1 MKKIN
6 LFFSL
11 VFSFL
16 LIGQSPLF
24 ALAPNTSI
32 QSKLQQQHFQATR
45 DILFSTKRD
54 RDLNDIKIQH
64 GQSLSKTLPRNGK
77 ILDIG
82 GGAGVGAEEIFEL
95 TKSKVTVFEAKKL
108 NGIEEPQAFVYL
120 DGIEA
125 AVRQEYFMVKER
137 LGFEP
142 PLSAIRNTISM
153 DIAEG
158 KINEELKKSIRWVF
172 GESVEELPPEWTD
185 QFDFVLV
192 TRVLEYVFDPL
203 KAIEEIY
210 RVLKPGGKAS
220 IALNIYSER
229 EYAALK
235 SRGEEREYHGLSTKG
250 LNIFKEIK
258 RLKRLGFDIDIFIN
272 DSQQILPVTK
282 EYIQKF
288 LTNSRGIGEEDF
300 LSLFVIKIKKRAPT
314 SKTNRLKF
322 NSRAIAAPDIFERVF
337 QRLTP
342 LDISA

>member
-1 MKKIN
+1 M
-6 LFFSL
+6 
-11 VFSFL
+11 
-16 LIGQSPLF
+16 
-24 ALAPNTSI
+24 
-32 QSKLQQQHFQATR
+32 
-45 DILFSTKRD
+45 
-54 RDLNDIKIQH
+54 
-64 GQSLSKTLPRNGK
+64 
-77 ILDIG
+77 
-82 GGAGVGAEEIFEL
+82 
-95 TKSKVTVFEAKKL
+95 
-108 NGIEEPQAFVYL
+108 
-120 DGIEA
+120 
-125 AVRQEYFMVKER
+125 
-137 LGFEP
+137 
-142 PLSAIRNTISM
+142 
-153 DIAEG
+153 AEG
-158 KINEELKKSIRWVF
+158 NINEELKKSIHWVF
-172 GESVEELPPEWTD
+172 GESAEELPPEWTD

-282 EYIQKF
+282 ETIQKF
-288 LTNSRGIGEEDF
+288 LNNSRGIGEEDF
-300 LSLFVIKIKKRAPT
+300 LSLFVIKIKKTSPT
-314 SKTNRLKF
+314 SNTNRLKF

-337 QRLTP
+337 ERLTP